1 MEDGEE
7 SENEDAD
14 EDGQEDDGEKDDE
27 EEGDGDGVFKEGK
40 EEGNEVKS
48 EAPSQ
53 LIERDSRGLEE
64 PHLPER
70 DNAWM
75 KWNRIC
81 PSGIMRG

>member
-1 MEDGEE
+1 DSFYPILG
-7 SENEDAD
+7 SPCLLFSLAA
-14 EDGQEDDGEKDDE
+14 
-27 EEGDGDGVFKEGK
+27 GDGVFKEGK

-75 KWNRIC
+75 KWNRI
-81 PSGIMRG
+81 